1 MDMNRKRVTHTYKHW
16 SKQKPE
22 LYLLAGLWVSFMA
35 VVMAATTLLP
45 ATKDIVNT
53 SPALLYKVAMNEE
66 MHRPTVS
73 VTEVGKL
80 ISVNLNT
87 MELALYEDGVRE
99 KTFTILSR
107 GRVGTAWETPTG
119 KYTIQSKEPKHLS
132 SIGGTWM
139 PYSMQFYGNFFI
151 HGWPTYNNGANVPA
165 GYSGGCIRLSTADA
179 GEVYA
184 FATLGTRVIVSGG
197 VSKDAYATTSRYYLH
212 MPERAVSGVTE
223 KILPSV
229 TAEAFVVSDAMTGD
243 VLWSRG
249 ATQPLSPGALVSL
262 ATALTAIETVDQYKI
277 VRMGELLLG
286 KSVLRKKTLGSA
298 DELPVGTLI
307 YPLLY
312 DTSDTAAK
320 VFAREHGEK
329 KFSAYMN
336 EKAVAIG
343 MTATHFGGGTSLDV
357 STTTARDLDTLLRYT
372 LVHKHFLVAASL
384 SSRRSIVDSDGNHR
398 FEWENKNP
406 WIQNGDPAYRGGIAK
421 EEDDGS
427 GSAMTLFS
435 IPVTEFG
442 ERTIAIV
449 VLGSHDLEGDV
460 SVLKQFVSDYYVFG
474 VEREEEFTREG
485 DEPTP
490 SLFQKASTL
499 LDLEKLL
506 KEDIVYDR
514 EI

>member
-1 MDMNRKRVTHTYKHW
+1 
-16 SKQKPE
+16 
-22 LYLLAGLWVSFMA
+22 MA
-35 VVMAATTLLP
+35 IVMAGTTLLP
-45 ATKDIVNT
+45 VSKQMANS

-66 MHRPTVS
+66 MHRPTVNVKES
-73 VTEVGKL
+73 GKL
-80 ISVNLNT
+80 IAVDLNA
-87 MELALYEDGVRE
+87 MELSLFQDGVHE
-99 KTFTILSR
+99 KTFPVLSR

-151 HGWPTYNNGANVPA
+151 HGWPTYQNGVNVPV

-184 FATLGTRVIVSGG
+184 FAMPGTRVIVNGG
-197 VSKDAYATTSRYYLH
+197 TSKDAYATSSRYYLH
-212 MPERAVSGVTE
+212 MPEKTGVVATD
-223 KILPSV
+223 KILPTV
-229 TAEAFVVSDAMTGD
+229 TASAFVVSDALTGN

-249 ATQPLSPGALVSL
+249 ASGPISPGRLVSL
-262 ATALTAIETVDQYKI
+262 ATALTAVETVDQYKI

-286 KSVLRKKTLGSA
+286 KSVLRKQTLGDA

-320 VFAREHGEK
+320 VFAREHGER
-329 KFSAYMN
+329 KFNAYMN
-336 EKAVAIG
+336 EKAEAIG
-343 MTATHFGGGTSLDV
+343 MSATHFGGGSSLDV
-357 STTTARDLDTLLRYT
+357 STTTAHDLDTLLRYT
-372 LVHKHFLVAASL
+372 LMHKHFLVAASL
-384 SSRRSIVDSDGNHR
+384 SSKRTIVDSDGNDR
-398 FEWENKNP
+398 FVWENKNP

-427 GSAMTLFS
+427 GSAMTLFDV
-435 IPVTEFG
+435 PVSEFG
-442 ERTIAIV
+442 DRTIAIV
-449 VLGSHDLEGDV
+449 VIGSQNLETDV
-460 SVLKQFVSDYYVFG
+460 AVLKQFVSDHYVYG
-474 VEREEEFTREG
+474 VLRKEEFTREG

-490 SLFQKASTL
+490 SLLHKASKL

-506 KEDIVYDR
+506 KQDIVYDR